1 MSQDFFWFFFF
12 LLNGIQAKMKKCLK
26 KKNKKTLGKKTVS
39 FSASKAGSPLNQFL
53 ISVLFLSVPV
63 KWI

>member
-1 MSQDFFWFFFF
+1 MGQVFFFF
-12 LLNGIQAKMKKCLK
+12 FFLLLNGIQAKMKKCLK
-26 KKNKKTLGKKTVS
+26 KKNREEIS

-53 ISVLFLSVPV
+53 LSVLFLSVPV